1 MKTALTINQGRMAPC
16 FAGVE
21 LRIVEAIPSATDDSA
36 LALGNAQVVSTR
48 GWHPLGWG
56 RELVRHNVEVLL
68 CAGIDQS
75 TWASILGHGIRVVPT
90 TLGAADKVLSA
101 WRDGALTAPRIWPPI
116 PKACKRLGLER
127 FGPGCGRRR
136 FHGGTR

>member
-1 MKTALTINQGRMAPC
+1 MKTALTISQGRMAPC

-21 LRIVEAIPSATDDSA
+21 LRIVEASLSATDDSA
-36 LALGNAQVVSTR
+36 LVLETAQVFSTQ

-90 TLGAADKVLSA
+90 TLGAADEVLSA
-101 WRDGALTAPRIWPPI
+101 WRDGSLTVPRIWPPI
-116 PKACKRLGLER
+116 PKACKRLGMER
-127 FGPGCGRRR
+127 LCTGCGRRR
-136 FHGGTR
+136 FRGGTR